1 MKELEKIDLVNL
13 TGHNL
18 NLLDENNKEYLMIP
32 SDGIIRLEEKIEP
45 AGSVAE
51 RLNGSSVTVNVPLT
65 KKSYGGTE
73 LPSKKEGVL
82 YIVSLAVAQYAKD
95 LWRNDFVVPSDIQ
108 RTEDRKIIL
117 WCRSLG
123 IV

>member
-1 MKELEKIDLVNL
+1 MTKLKNTEKIDLINL

-18 NLLDENNKEYLMIP
+18 NLLDENNQEYLTIP
-32 SDGIIRLEEKIEP
+32 SDGIIRLQEKIEP

-73 LPSKKEGVL
+73 LPSKEEGVL
-82 YIVSLAVAQYAKD
+82 YIVSLAVAQYAKEQG
-95 LWRNDFVVPSDIQ
+95 RNDFVVPSDIQ
-108 RTEDRKIIL
+108 RTEDKKIIL
-117 WCRSLG
+117 
-123 IV
+123 

>member
-1 MKELEKIDLVNL
+1 MTELKGKIDLINL

-18 NLLDENNKEYLMIP
+18 NLLDENNQEYLMIP
-32 SDGIIRLEEKIEP
+32 SEGIIRLEEEIEP

-51 RLNGSSVTVNVPLT
+51 RLNGSSATVNVPLT
-65 KKSYGGTE
+65 RKSYGGTE
-73 LPSKKEGVL
+73 LPSKKEGVM

-95 LWRNDFVVPSDIQ
+95 LGRNDFLVPSELI

-117 WCRSLG
+117 
-123 IV
+123 

>member
-1 MKELEKIDLVNL
+1 MTKLKKMNLVNL

-18 NLLDENNKEYLMIP
+18 NLLDENNREYLTIP
-32 SDGIIRLEEKIEP
+32 SEGIIRLQEKIIS
-45 AGSVAE
+45 AGVVAE
-51 RLNGSSVTVNVPLT
+51 RLNGSSVTINVPLT

-95 LWRNDFVVPSDIQ
+95 LGRNDFVVPSDIQ

-117 WCRSLG
+117 
-123 IV
+123 